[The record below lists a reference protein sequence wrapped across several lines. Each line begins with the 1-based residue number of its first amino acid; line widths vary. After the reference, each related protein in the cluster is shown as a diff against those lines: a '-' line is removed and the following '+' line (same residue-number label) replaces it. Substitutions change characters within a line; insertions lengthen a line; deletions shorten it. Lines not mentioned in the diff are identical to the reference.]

1 MGSFTINDGGS
12 ANISPNKNGIYN
24 LTLDTKAVANG
35 DANGISI
42 TKIDDVPAYGQLY
55 LNGSFNNWGDG
66 IALTPVHTVVGTNNH
81 DWYAHVH
88 LPAASEVKFQA
99 DGWAMEIGTKYDET
113 PSCKSGYYGVGIKS
127 GGGNISIKSEADYL
141 VVVHDIT
148 GAFRFIK
155 E

>member
-1 MGSFTINDGGS
+1 MLE
-12 ANISPNKNGIYN
+12 Y
-24 LTLDTKAVANG
+24 TLGVEVVCALNPKAVATG

-42 TKIDDVPAYGQLY
+42 TKVDDVPAYGQLY

-66 IALTPVHTVVGTNNH
+66 IALTPVNTVLGANNH

-99 DGWAMEIGTKYDET
+99 NNWAMEIGSKYDET
-113 PSCKSGYYGVGIKS
+113 PSCKSGYYGVGVKS
-127 GGGNISIKSEADYL
+127 GGANISIKSEADYL
-141 VVVHDIT
+141 VIVNDIT